1 MRADAAVDKQL
12 CQAEGDGTGDK
23 GEGGGSKGSCEKPG
37 VDRETESKESD
48 DKPAEEE
55 KKAPRVEQPVAR
67 KSGLWGRMGAAA
79 DDMMD

>member
-1 MRADAAVDKQL
+1 MASMDAR
-12 CQAEGDGTGDK
+12 
-23 GEGGGSKGSCEKPG
+23 
-37 VDRETESKESD
+37 DREE
-48 DKPAEEE
+48 EEE